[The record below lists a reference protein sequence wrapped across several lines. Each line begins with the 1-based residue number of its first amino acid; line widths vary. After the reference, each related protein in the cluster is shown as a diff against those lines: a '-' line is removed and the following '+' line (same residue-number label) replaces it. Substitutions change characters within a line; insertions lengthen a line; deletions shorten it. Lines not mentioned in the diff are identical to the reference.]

1 MPPHS
6 SCSSLPT
13 RMGNH
18 EHQGGLNA
26 LWITHF
32 FPLFCLTSVQ
42 VSPPESQEGIIFAD
56 YVFSPTLLSTHDPN
70 FARLVLLCPASQWC
84 RARCRRPAGAPL
96 HGSGDMGRGRAE
108 PAALSLGPLLGIS
121 LMNQFSTGHAD
132 VGGRA
137 SGGGPWV
144 IILLKSVLISYFPFS
159 GLIRLRM
166 QLW

>member
-1 MPPHS
+1 MDHPF
-6 SCSSLPT
+6 LPT
-13 RMGNH
+13 VL
-18 EHQGGLNA
+18 LN
-26 LWITHF
+26 F
-32 FPLFCLTSVQ
+32 SPSFP
-42 VSPPESQEGIIFAD
+42 PPAESQEGIIFAD

-144 IILLKSVLISYFPFS
+144 IILLKSVLTSPSLDSS
-159 GLIRLRM
+159 G
-166 QLW
+166 